1 MSLRSI
7 PPKKLEAKLGL
18 GFSPLRRLAAMAAA
32 VALLLLG
39 WLWFGRNAAEQAA
52 APAVPLAAPV
62 AASHPAAAPAPAK
75 PVVQTVTVASGQSI
89 RLIRRPRLRL
99 PTPPYG
105 PAYRELEPSAR
116 AGDKVAQ
123 YELGMLLYECRDV
136 PTDTAGLEQT
146 IESTYETRRRGGWD
160 VDDPASEEQ
169 SLRRRYDECDGVPP
183 AARGQ
188 YRDWLKQA
196 ADAGLMEAQL
206 DLPRKLPPGNYC
218 QYLSECPADQ
228 RARQEAL
235 DQEAVDYVGRARDA
249 GSVMALWTFGSWYT
263 DGEVV
268 PQDYV
273 EAYAD
278 YSALQ
283 QVLQAAGETQR
294 FDSILDD
301 LRGHMRQVDLEQAQT
316 RTQQILS
323 SPNCCVLTP

>member
-18 GFSPLRRLAAMAAA
+18 GFSPLRRLAVLAGA
-32 VALLLLG
+32 VVLLLVG
-39 WLWFGRNAAEQAA
+39 WLWFGRQAA
-52 APAVPLAAPV
+52 QQAALAPVLAAR
-62 AASHPAAAPAPAK
+62 PAAAPKRAVAPGK
-75 PVVQTVTVASGQSI
+75 PVEQTVTVASGQSV
-89 RLIRRPRLRL
+89 RLIRRPRLGL

-105 PAYRELEPSAR
+105 PAYRELEPLAR

-123 YELGMLLYECRDV
+123 YKLGLLLYECRDV
-136 PTDTAGLEQT
+136 PTDTASLEQE

-169 SLRRRYDECDGVPP
+169 SLRRRYGECEGVPP

-218 QYLSECPADQ
+218 QFLSECPPDQ
-228 RARQEAL
+228 RAKQEAL
-235 DQEAVDYVGRARDA
+235 DQEAVDYLGRARDA
-249 GSVMALWTFGSWYT
+249 GSVMALWTFGAWYT
-263 DGEVV
+263 DGDVL

-283 QVLQAAGETQR
+283 QVLAAAGEDQR
-294 FDSILDD
+294 FDAILAD
-301 LRGHMRQVDLEQAQT
+301 LRSHLRPADLEQAQS
-316 RTQQILS
+316 RTQQILA

>member
-1 MSLRSI
+1 MSLRSV

-18 GFSPLRRLAAMAAA
+18 GFSPLRRLAALAGA
-32 VALLLLG
+32 VAVLLLG
-39 WLWFGRNAAEQAA
+39 WLWFGRQAAQQALPALPAAVNA
-52 APAVPLAAPV
+52 APAIPHAAP
-62 AASHPAAAPAPAK
+62 AAPAK
-75 PVVQTVTVASGQSI
+75 PAVQTVTVASGQSI
-89 RLIRRPRLRL
+89 RLIRRPRLKL

-105 PAYRELEPSAR
+105 PAFRELEPLAR
-116 AGDKVAQ
+116 GGDKVAQ

-136 PTDTAGLEQT
+136 PTDTGGLEQA

-188 YRDWLKQA
+188 YRDWLKQS

-218 QYLSECPADQ
+218 QFLSECPADQ

-235 DQEAVDYVGRARDA
+235 DQEAVDYLGRARDA
-249 GSVMALWTFGSWYT
+249 GSVMALWTFGAWYS
-263 DGEVV
+263 DGDVL

-283 QVLQAAGETQR
+283 QVLQAAGEEQR
-294 FDSILDD
+294 FDSILAD
-301 LRGHMRQVDLEQAQT
+301 LRGHMRSADLEQAQL

-323 SPNCCVLTP
+323 GPNCCVLTP